1 MCFVLYL
8 GTTRAVP
15 RREFDK
21 NSAGLSVK
29 SLTNREA
36 AIIRYFGSR
45 EVQCVGSSSDCGC
58 DFPHAMFQ
66 NGGWPEIE
74 FHKNEEKDEM
84 DIARDAVHRQNC
96 KALVELLRA
105 TGEREVELY
114 GIWDGD
120 FAKVP

>member
-1 MCFVLYL
+1 
-8 GTTRAVP
+8 
-15 RREFDK
+15 
-21 NSAGLSVK
+21 
-29 SLTNREA
+29 
-36 AIIRYFGSR
+36 
-45 EVQCVGSSSDCGC
+45 
-58 DFPHAMFQ
+58 MFQ